1 MGVGVGVVGGGDVA
15 DAPFL
20 TPDDGRERPAHQWS
34 PPQHPDVTLYTPTQV
49 PEGERAGVVTLDA
62 PAPVWVTVE
71 YAEIGSLRTHG
82 FAVAAS
88 PTVVLVET
96 TWQGRL
102 QAVWAYRSVVTY
114 RQIQASKAG
123 R

>member
-1 MGVGVGVVGGGDVA
+1 M
-15 DAPFL
+15 
-20 TPDDGRERPAHQWS
+20 
-34 PPQHPDVTLYTPTQV
+34 
-49 PEGERAGVVTLDA
+49 TLDA
-62 PAPVWVTVE
+62 AVPVWVTVE

-88 PTVVLVET
+88 STVVLVET

-102 QAVWAYRSVVTY
+102 QAVWAYRDAVTY
-114 RQIQASKAG
+114 RQLRMSKAG